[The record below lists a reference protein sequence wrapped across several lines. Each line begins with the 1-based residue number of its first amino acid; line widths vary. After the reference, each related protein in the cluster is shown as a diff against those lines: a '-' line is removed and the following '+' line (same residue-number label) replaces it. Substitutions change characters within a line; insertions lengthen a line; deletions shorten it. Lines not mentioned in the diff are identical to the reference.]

1 MSDFSK
7 AFDKVPKNRL
17 LDKIKAHNGS
27 FSEWCEVFSGV
38 PQGLVLGPLAF
49 IIFINDL
56 DGETSLISIMNKF
69 ADDTKLGHKA
79 NIEAD
84 KEVLQKALDNLCV
97 WSDRWG
103 MEFNVNK
110 CKVLHLGKKNNE
122 FEYYMNGSLLAS
134 VDQERDIGVI
144 VEKSLKPSLQCAE
157 AAKKAMV
164 VLGQITRAFQYRD
177 RYIFLKLYV
186 QFVRN
191 GQQRS
196 RTLEP

>member
-69 ADDTKLGHKA
+69 AEHTKLGHKA

-84 KEVLQKALDNLCV
+84 KEVIQKALDNLCM

-110 CKVLHLGKKNNE
+110 CKVLHLGKINKE
-122 FEYYMNGSLLAS
+122 FEYYMNGS
-134 VDQERDIGVI
+134 
-144 VEKSLKPSLQCAE
+144 
-157 AAKKAMV
+157 
-164 VLGQITRAFQYRD
+164 
-177 RYIFLKLYV
+177 
-186 QFVRN
+186 
-191 GQQRS
+191 
-196 RTLEP
+196 